1 MKRRLSHCL
10 LSLALAVSGVVIGI
24 TTDTRAQSQR
34 ARQGPQTPAPIPGP
48 IVPPSLTF
56 PLKQVGY
63 MKASNP
69 SERAQFGDAVA
80 LSGDGNTLAVGARAE
95 SSAAAGINPPPPG
108 FGGTG
113 GNQADASAL
122 DAGAVY
128 VFARQGDRWVQ
139 QAYLKA
145 SNPGIN

>member
-1 MKRRLSHCL
+1 MRLDLSHPL
-10 LSLALAVSGVVIGI
+10 LSLAVAVCVAVIGV
-24 TTDTRAQSQR
+24 TTDTEAQSQR

-48 IVPPSLTF
+48 LVQPSPTF

-63 MKASNP
+63 IKASNP

-95 SSAAAGINPPPPG
+95 SSATAGINPPPPG

-113 GNQADASAL
+113 GKQADASSS
-122 DAGAVY
+122 D
-128 VFARQGDRWVQ
+128 
-139 QAYLKA
+139 
-145 SNPGIN
+145 